1 MYTTKSIVKK
11 VVQSFTIELSGERDR
26 MNVLEFTLLVLLTS
40 LLAGFLGS
48 LVGLGGGTILVP
60 TLTLLFHVDIRY
72 AIGASL
78 VSVIATSSGAA
89 SAYVKEGFTNTRTGM
104 LLEVATTL
112 GAVGG
117 AALAAR
123 LSPSILAVIS
133 GVLLLFSAYLS
144 SHPVSKCQLDARPCL
159 LATRLRLDDCYP
171 TANGWQPYRVQNVLA
186 GFGLM
191 GLVGICSSLLG
202 MSGSLKVITMDQVM
216 KLPFK
221 VSTTT
226 SNFMSGV
233 TAAAGVGTYL
243 SRGYI
248 DPGLSMPVM
257 LGVLAGSFL
266 GVRVLV
272 LVRSQQLRQVFS
284 GVVVL
289 LAVQMLYKGM
299 LGRI

>member
-1 MYTTKSIVKK
+1 
-11 VVQSFTIELSGERDR
+11 
-26 MNVLEFTLLVLLTS
+26 MNILEFTLLVFITS

-48 LVGLGGGTILVP
+48 LIGLGGGTILVP
-60 TLTLLFHVDIRY
+60 TLTLLFHVDLRY

-78 VSVIATSSGAA
+78 VSVIATSSTAA
-89 SAYVKEGFTNTRTGM
+89 SAYIKEGFTNTRTGM
-104 LLEVATTL
+104 FLEVATTL
-112 GAVGG
+112 GAIGG
-117 AALAAR
+117 AALADR
-123 LSPSILAVIS
+123 LSPSILAVIF

-144 SHPVSKCQLDARPCL
+144 SHPSSKCQFNARPRL
-159 LATRLRLDDCYP
+159 LATHLRLDNCYP

-191 GLVGICSSLLG
+191 GIVGVCSSLLG
-202 MSGSLKVITMDQVM
+202 ISGSLKVLTMDQVM

-243 SRGYI
+243 SRGYV

-257 LGVLAGSFL
+257 LGVLAGSLL

-272 LVRSQQLRQVFS
+272 QIRSQQLRQVSS

-289 LAVQMLYKGM
+289 LAVQMLYNGM

>member
-1 MYTTKSIVKK
+1 
-11 VVQSFTIELSGERDR
+11 
-26 MNVLEFTLLVLLTS
+26 MNILEFTLLVFITS

-48 LVGLGGGTILVP
+48 LIGLGGGTILVP

-72 AIGASL
+72 AVGASL
-78 VSVIATSSGAA
+78 VSVIATSSSAA
-89 SAYVKEGFTNTRTGM
+89 SAYIKEGFTNTRTGM
-104 LLEVATTL
+104 FLETATTL
-112 GAVGG
+112 GAIGG
-117 AALAAR
+117 AALAVR
-123 LSPSILAVIS
+123 LSPSTLAITS
-133 GVLLLFSAYLS
+133 GILLLFSAYLS
-144 SHPVSKCQLDARPCL
+144 RQPSSKAQIEASPCL
-159 LATRLRLDDCYP
+159 IATHLRLDNCYP
-171 TANGWQPYRVQNVLA
+171 TAGGWQAYHVQNVLT

-191 GLVGICSSLLG
+191 GIVGVFSSLLG
-202 MSGSLKVITMDQVM
+202 ISGSLKVLTMDQVM

-233 TAAAGVGTYL
+233 TAAAGVGAYL

-257 LGVLAGSFL
+257 LGVLVGSLL

-272 LVRSQQLRQVFS
+272 QIRSQQLRQVFI

-299 LGRI
+299 LGEI

>member
-1 MYTTKSIVKK
+1 
-11 VVQSFTIELSGERDR
+11 
-26 MNVLEFTLLVLLTS
+26 MNILEFTLLVFITA

-48 LVGLGGGTILVP
+48 LIGLGGGTILVP

-72 AIGASL
+72 AVGASL
-78 VSVIATSSGAA
+78 VSVIATSSSAA

-104 LLEVATTL
+104 FLEIATTL
-112 GAVGG
+112 GAISG
-117 AALAAR
+117 AALAVR
-123 LSPSILAVIS
+123 LSTSTLAILA

-144 SHPVSKCQLDARPCL
+144 SHPSPKCQIDARPCL
-159 LATRLRLDDCYP
+159 LATRLRLDNCYP
-171 TANGWQPYRVQNVLA
+171 TAHGWQPYRVQNVLA

-191 GLVGICSSLLG
+191 GIVGVCSSLLG
-202 MSGSLKVITMDQVM
+202 ISSSLNVLTMDQVM

-226 SNFMSGV
+226 SNFISGV
-233 TAAAGVGTYL
+233 TATAGVGTYL

-257 LGVLAGSFL
+257 LGVLAGSLL
-266 GVRVLV
+266 GVRALV
-272 LVRSQQLRQVFS
+272 RIRSQQLRQVFS

-289 LAVQMLYKGM
+289 LAVQMLYNGM
-299 LGRI
+299 SGRV